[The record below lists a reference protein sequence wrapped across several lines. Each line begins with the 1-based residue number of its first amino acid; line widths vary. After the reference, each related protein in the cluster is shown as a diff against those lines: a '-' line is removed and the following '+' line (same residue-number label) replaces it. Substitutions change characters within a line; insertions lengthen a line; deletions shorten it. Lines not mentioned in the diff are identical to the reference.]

1 MNIRTTNRGGRK
13 EASECSNC
21 GWTHKGKKGWGWWA
35 LLLHHVRLRGIDR
48 VLCTS
53 CVLRLHPSSFCPLCF
68 VYFDAPSIP
77 NNPTT
82 LPCSKCSSLA
92 HSRCLPTAA
101 TKPSASYT
109 CPPCSNPN
117 FSFFDLDEKQDFMDL
132 KLSSVLLCAA
142 RIASAS
148 MNRAVIVARAD
159 ADRKVREALLAKKRA
174 HEALEHLAAMVEA
187 REKNSRRKIGNEN
200 GNGNSIGN
208 SNVQMK
214 VEVVESMQSNGN
226 ERVETKPNIATKIEV
241 RFGF

>member
-1 MNIRTTNRGGRK
+1 MNLPTTNRGGRK

-68 VYFDAPSIP
+68 VYFDAPPIQ

-101 TKPSASYT
+101 TTPSASYI

-117 FSFFDLDEKQDFMDL
+117 FSFFDLDEMQDFMDL

-148 MNRAVIVARAD
+148 MNRAVIVARAE

-200 GNGNSIGN
+200 GNSIGN
-208 SNVQMK
+208 TNVQMK